1 MQFAGGFAQTSE
13 EQNHGRGR
21 PRNFLAS
28 VRQGLFQ
35 EFVQCQSAQQLFS
48 QPRATEFP
56 AALHPHPLH
65 IDFHPFWF
73 GRAKQ
78 IRLMT
83 RAFLRAVLHAQTAL
97 LVHHSQPRYD
107 ALPGTSIRTIALH
120 QRPIGVPFAI
130 FATKATPQ
138 IHAAMLRFQETKSRG
153 LVVTTCTFR
162 WQTTPLHNTQPQTKE
177 LAALP
182 CMRLCSKNFRLK
194 QNCGRSARTYAILT
208 APAAG
213 WFSNVRQFGNR
224 KSSENHCINT
234 DLLWALVDDLRTL
247 PLGTF
252 SEGRDWIRTSTQE

>member
-1 MQFAGGFAQTSE
+1 
-13 EQNHGRGR
+13 
-21 PRNFLAS
+21 
-28 VRQGLFQ
+28 
-35 EFVQCQSAQQLFS
+35 
-48 QPRATEFP
+48 
-56 AALHPHPLH
+56 
-65 IDFHPFWF
+65 
-73 GRAKQ
+73 KQ

-162 WQTTPLHNTQPQTKE
+162 WQKKPLHNTQPQTKE

-194 QNCGRSARTYAILT
+194 QNCGRSANSHTCPWWVRNLFTSLCQCHGYLT
-208 APAAG
+208 CMMR
-213 WFSNVRQFGNR
+213 VV
-224 KSSENHCINT
+224 KK
-234 DLLWALVDDLRTL
+234 
-247 PLGTF
+247 
-252 SEGRDWIRTSTQE
+252 